1 MTNRKAL
8 SVMFVVVLIV
18 WVVTF
23 TLEYAGVPHIRKL
36 AVVITIALS
45 ACMLGA
51 FLHFI
56 AKRIF

>member
-1 MTNRKAL
+1 
-8 SVMFVVVLIV
+8 MFVVVLIV